1 MRVFTGLFLRVRNEA
16 ELGAVLG
23 HEFGHFESRHTL
35 NFFKARRSSSDLLAW
50 SALLTS
56 MSGSYSVHRS
66 FQDLELAV
74 YGSLF
79 RHSRDQERQA
89 DLLGLSYLN
98 GSELRPQA
106 AEAVW
111 RTIIAETEAS
121 AKARGLRKPNFKA
134 IAFTASHPPEAERAN
149 YLSQL
154 ADPAGASRDDG
165 STRYSEALSPWLPIL
180 LEDQVKLNDFGASDF
195 LIENLAEAGWSADL
209 WFARGEL
216 YRTRGAQRDYINAIT
231 FYESAIKANPSHA
244 LAFRGLGL
252 SMIKTGRRTDGQAAL
267 SEYLKLKPDAS
278 DANML
283 KLLLP
288 GEQAK

>member
-1 MRVFTGLFLRVRNEA
+1 MRVFSGLFLRVRNEA

-35 NFFKARRSSSDLLAW
+35 NAFKARRSSSDLLAW

-56 MSGSYSVHRS
+56 MSTSYSVHRS
-66 FQDLELAV
+66 FQDLQLAV

-79 RHSRDQERQA
+79 RHSRDQEREA

-98 GSELRPQA
+98 GSQLRPQG

-111 RTIIAETEAS
+111 RTIMAEGESS
-121 AKARGLRKPNFKA
+121 ARARGLKKPNYKA
-134 IAFTASHPPEAERAN
+134 IAFTASHPPEGERAS
-149 YLSQL
+149 YLSRL
-154 ADPAGASRDDG
+154 ADPAGADRDDG
-165 STRYSEALSPWLPIL
+165 SVRYREALSPWLPML

-195 LIENLAEAGWSADL
+195 LIENLAEGGWTAEL

-216 YRTRGAQRDYINAIT
+216 YRMRGSPRDFANAVT
-231 FYESAIKANPSHA
+231 FYENAIKADPAHA
-244 LAFRGLGL
+244 MARRGLGL
-252 SMIKTGRRTDGQAAL
+252 SLIKAGRSTEGQAAL
-267 SEYLKLKPDAS
+267 TEYLSMKPDAS
-278 DANML
+278 DAKMI

-288 GEQAK
+288 GEPTK